1 MLMLGPAIFFI
12 PHQDDETLQAAID
25 ILNHLVA
32 GREVIV
38 VLYTS
43 GKGSFVQDVLIG
55 DGTSAYWGTAHN
67 PYLEGYTELTDDDF
81 SAARNREFQSAL
93 GQLGVPPENIHL
105 RAIDSEGDPVTKDS
119 VKALMMEYV
128 NEYGTAGVSYK
139 AMSYHDTSDSH
150 KYSGQALLELY
161 NAGIVTDAR
170 FYIARSDW
178 ALSRPGSIYTA
189 TTAQKDKIKRAARCY
204 EAWNPVSGA
213 YAIGYHSVYAQF
225 NAYLANPQNKIHK
238 PNE

>member
-1 MLMLGPAIFFI
+1 MLGPAIFFI
-12 PHQDDETLQAAID
+12 PHQDDETLQAAVD
-25 ILNHLVA
+25 ILNHLAA
-32 GREVIV
+32 GREVII
-38 VLYTS
+38 VLYTT
-43 GKGSFVQDVLIG
+43 GKGSFVQDVLNG

-93 GQLGVPPENIHL
+93 GQLGVLPENIHL
-105 RAIDSEGDPVTKDS
+105 RAIDLVTKDT
-119 VKALMMEYV
+119 VKALMLEYV
-128 NEYGTAGVSYK
+128 DTYGTVGVSYK
-139 AMSYHDTSDSH
+139 AMSYYDTSVSH
-150 KYSGQALLELY
+150 QYSGQSLLELY
-161 NAGIVTDAR
+161 NEGIVTDSR

-178 ALSRPGSIYTA
+178 SLSRPGTTYTA
-189 TTAQKDKIKRAARCY
+189 TAAQKEKIKKAARCY

>member
-1 MLMLGPAIFFI
+1 MGPAIFFI
-12 PHQDDETLQAAID
+12 PHQDDETLQAAVD
-25 ILNHLVA
+25 ILNHLGA

-38 VLYTS
+38 VLYTT
-43 GKGSFVQDVLIG
+43 GKGSFVQGVLNG

-67 PYLEGYTELTDDDF
+67 PYLEGYESLTDDDF
-81 SAARNREFQSAL
+81 STARNREFCSAL
-93 GQLGVPPENIHL
+93 GQLGVTPESIHIQPVDL
-105 RAIDSEGDPVTKDS
+105 EGGPVNKDT

-128 NEYGTAGVSYK
+128 NIYGLTASYK
-139 AMSYHDTSDSH
+139 AMSYYDTSDSH

-161 NAGIVTDAR
+161 NEGIVTDAR

-178 ALSRPGSIYTA
+178 ALSRPGTTYTA
-189 TTAQKDKIKRAARCY
+189 TSAQKDKIKKAARCY

-213 YAIGYHSVYAQF
+213 FAIGYHSIYAQF